1 MVRLNSMIERT
12 GKSVWLAIG
21 LLLLCGVAVA
31 DYITGSELSLSLF
44 YLIPIAVFSLTVN
57 ATAGV
62 AMAFISAAIWLFI
75 ELVTTEEIISF
86 VHLWNTII
94 RLGFFLLPALL
105 LRAVERERMLART
118 DFMTGAINTRYFNEL
133 LQREIDR
140 SNRYAR
146 PFTVV
151 FIDLDNFK
159 VINDTFGHTFGDT
172 LLQTIADTLK
182 RNLRKTDLV
191 ARVGGDEFAILLPE
205 TDEAAARVAISNLFR
220 KMSDGTN
227 DKRWPVTFSVGVLT
241 MNAPSISV
249 DKTLSIVDKMMYQ
262 VKNSGKNNIRYATYD
277 HK

>member
-1 MVRLNSMIERT
+1 MVHLNSMIEQVS
-12 GKSVWLAIG
+12 KPVWLLMG
-21 LLLLCGVAVA
+21 LILLCGVTIA
-31 DYITGSELSLSLF
+31 DYATGSELSFSLF
-44 YLIPIAVFSLTVN
+44 YLLPIAIISLTFN
-57 ATAGV
+57 ATVGV

-75 ELVTTEEIISF
+75 EVTTTKEINSF